1 MKQFLSRFQKFRS
14 FLGPQVW
21 KLFYNSLFLG
31 VIVFLVESS
40 FVFVLQGFLR
50 AIGLVLDSQLVLPKW
65 YPRSLLVSVVLLLA
79 FGLSRSF
86 AYMLK
91 NYLNNVTGRVFVC
104 LQRSRIAEHALGNV
118 EAVQSHTVVALFMER
133 VNLAASVLQSLSQ
146 IILIGTATSLYFFLG
161 LRLAPVEM
169 LMGVGALAA
178 SLVPMKKLNLRISAL
193 GDQLSGNWEN
203 VTKTLLNGLK
213 YNFVLKIYGL
223 LDGEIEKSDNLLRR
237 NEEMHRSYYWIS
249 SLKGAFPNLIGIVIV
264 CLVTY
269 VSVKLIHTSG
279 IILLSFFYI
288 FIRLAQSASELNAAR
303 AEYRL
308 NLEAFKEVFHWH
320 ELLRT
325 RSASLASEVHSKA
338 TPVEK
343 DFFAQGVT
351 LSFRDLSF
359 GYAGGS
365 ELFKSISFK
374 VAKGGLLLIRGESG
388 VGKSTLLLLA
398 LGILKPNRGV
408 VEINERP
415 AHLIQNWIFNQI
427 AYVGPDPFMVTGSLR
442 ENLIFGHH
450 SPSTVQDGEMYEA
463 LRVAQLRDARFSL
476 DLHIGEQTPLSTGQK
491 QRISIARALL
501 RKPTLLILDEATANL
516 DETTESVFITS
527 VRPLLERMTTVVIS
541 HKSSFDSIAT
551 QVLKLDKL
559 GSAYSN

>member
-1 MKQFLSRFQKFRS
+1 
-14 FLGPQVW
+14 
-21 KLFYNSLFLG
+21 
-31 VIVFLVESS
+31 
-40 FVFVLQGFLR
+40 
-50 AIGLVLDSQLVLPKW
+50 
-65 YPRSLLVSVVLLLA
+65 
-79 FGLSRSF
+79 
-86 AYMLK
+86 MLK
-91 NYLNNVTGRVFVC
+91 TYLNNVTGGAFIC
-104 LQRSRIAEHALGNV
+104 LQRIRIAEYALKNIEVIQTHA
-118 EAVQSHTVVALFMER
+118 VVTLFMER

-146 IILIGTATSLYFFLG
+146 MILIGTATALYLVLG
-161 LRLAPVEM
+161 LRLAPLEM
-169 LMGVGALAA
+169 LIAVGALAA
-178 SLVPMKKLNLRISAL
+178 SLIPLKKLNFKISTFGEQLRLNQEAI
-193 GDQLSGNWEN
+193 
-203 VTKTLLNGLK
+203 TRTLLGGLK
-213 YNFVLKIYGL
+213 HNFVLKIYGL
-223 LDGEIEKSDNLLRR
+223 LDREVEQSNLLLQRK
-237 NEEMHRSYYWIS
+237 EELTRFYYWVGAV
-249 SLKGAFPNLIGIVIV
+249 KGSFPNLIGIVIV

-288 FIRLAQSASELNAAR
+288 FIRLAQGASELNAAR

-365 ELFKSISFK
+365 ELFKSINFK

-415 AHLIQNWIFNQI
+415 AHLIQTWIFDQI

-501 RKPTLLILDEATANL
+501 RKPALLILDEATANL